1 MFRCDGSYSATLPS
15 HVAAEPCLAPHRER
29 VQEQAAR
36 AGGGTPS
43 DDTGREDEAR
53 CAEAARQ
60 PERTRDAQVAA
71 CPIVHRRLYL
81 LVAGAVLLAGTQVVG
96 LGCHRREP
104 AAPPPVMPPASRAR
118 RVQSLECEAETYD
131 EARPPTKS
139 LDDILSESAVPGTHV
154 VFLAYLDIRLLRS
167 PTDSDSPSS
176 IGVRNLDA
184 IRPLRGVHNTCPRVV
199 VVEGTI
205 WRADGGTKVEVV
217 RIRVVSSEQ
226 LRSWGIV
233 DAADAFR
240 VIEK

>member
-1 MFRCDGSYSATLPS
+1 M
-15 HVAAEPCLAPHRER
+15 
-29 VQEQAAR
+29 
-36 AGGGTPS
+36 
-43 DDTGREDEAR
+43 
-53 CAEAARQ
+53 
-60 PERTRDAQVAA
+60 AA

-81 LVAGAVLLAGTQVVG
+81 LVAGAVLLAGTQAVG

-104 AAPPPVMPPASRAR
+104 AVPPPGLPAASRAR
-118 RVQSLECEAETYD
+118 RVPSLVCEAETYD

-139 LDDILSESAVPGTHV
+139 LDDILSEPPAPGTHV

-240 VIEK
+240 VIEE